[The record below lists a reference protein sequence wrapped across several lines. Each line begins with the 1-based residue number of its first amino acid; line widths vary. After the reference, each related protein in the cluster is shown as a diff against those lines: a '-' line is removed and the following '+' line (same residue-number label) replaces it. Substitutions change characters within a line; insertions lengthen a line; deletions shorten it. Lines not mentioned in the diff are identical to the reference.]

1 MKSILPLL
9 FILFTFNSTAQQ
21 SCNQAVPLAAGDSTG
36 GSFHVY
42 NDSTITNGDG
52 LLFYICS
59 SAHLTV
65 NSSAGN
71 VYLME
76 DNSQLTINAQDG
88 GDVVLAK
95 GNCTIIDNTI
105 EFTIINKESSS
116 SFSKPNMPSGAL
128 IYTCPSMVF
137 DYSMVGGS
145 SPCSQINRIETIETE
160 QLIIYPNPA
169 SSGESIFFNND
180 IHSLRLY
187 SLNGKLVFEA
197 LNINTDNIE
206 LPNLTAGLYIAKMS
220 SKKEKEIQLKINIQ

>member
-1 MKSILPLL
+1 MKTILPLL

-21 SCNQAVPLAAGDSTG
+21 NCNQIVPPALGNSTG
-36 GSFHVY
+36 GIYHVF

-59 SAHLTV
+59 GAHLTV

-76 DNSQLTINAQDG
+76 DNSQLTINAHD
-88 GDVVLAK
+88 GDVIFAK

-105 EFTIINKESSS
+105 ENIVVNKEASS
-116 SFSKPNMPSGAL
+116 SFSKPNMPSNGTVF
-128 IYTCPSMVF
+128 TCPSMVF
-137 DYSMVGGS
+137 DYSWFGGV
-145 SPCSQINRIETIETE
+145 SPCGQINGIEDIETE

-187 SLNGKLVFEA
+187 NLNGKLVFEA
-197 LNINTDNIE
+197 LNINTNNIQ
-206 LPNLTAGLYIAKMS
+206 LPKLNAGLYIAKVS
-220 SKKEKEIQLKINIQ
+220 SISGIDRQLKINIQ